1 MTQCENARWNFAT
14 SLVVDTQGF
23 VRLSVCPS
31 HYWFFGCH
39 VHESKSGKTGVLEAF
54 SRRHATLHL
63 AVLVGSLV
71 GRSVRH
77 IFEFRAAFALQL
89 LPNLPWLDCRVSGL
103 VFFFQNG
110 TMLLVREF
118 SEHSLLRWSLYCLSL
133 SQIFFFI
140 IIFFLIENKKSRSLL
155 RPKREKKILYW
166 NPFWITHSDKYFD

>member
-39 VHESKSGKTGVLEAF
+39 VHESKSGKTSVLEAF

-77 IFEFRAAFALQL
+77 IFEFRAAFALTL

-103 VFFFQNG
+103 V
-110 TMLLVREF
+110 LVGF
-118 SEHSLLRWSLYCLSL
+118 SCCFPHRALSL
-133 SQIFFFI
+133 MFFEGKFIVVLLPLYLISNNLKFLQSPSFSFVGSSKEFVTIFTC
-140 IIFFLIENKKSRSLL
+140 LTLSRSKHRLSKL
-155 RPKREKKILYW
+155 
-166 NPFWITHSDKYFD
+166 